1 MHIKQV
7 IIQGFKSYRDQ
18 TVVEPFDKR
27 HNVVVGRNGSG
38 KSNFFYAIQFV
49 LSDEYSH
56 LRPDQRQALLH
67 EGTGPRVVSAYV
79 EIIFDNSDSRVPI
92 EHEEIYLRRVIG
104 AKKDQYF
111 LNKKVVPRSEV
122 MNLLESAGFSNSNPY
137 YIVKQG
143 KINQMATAPDAH
155 RLKLLREVA
164 GTRVYDERRDE
175 SMAILRETEIKLQK
189 IEEFLRTIE
198 ERLSTLEEE
207 KEELKQYQHYDKI
220 RRALEYIIHE
230 VELNENK
237 KKLVELEKQRN
248 ESGTEQEKLAANLK
262 KAQDNIKT
270 LSKKTKETK
279 KELASLKEERD
290 ILINDNQHLIKEK
303 AKLDLTIKDLS
314 EEVLGD
320 NKSKERAENELSR
333 LNNSIREKEAEL
345 EKVKPQYEQMKKR
358 EEECSRELALK
369 EQKRKEL
376 YAKQGRGSQ
385 FTSKDDRDRWIQ
397 NELKSLNKQLK
408 EKKDYRDK
416 LEGELKKDANK
427 TVELTRKIEEQSQ
440 ELERQKNFIDEHN
453 KQCYELKKNKDQFQA
468 TRNELWRK
476 ENNVQQNLSSL
487 KEELAKADQ
496 KLRSMVGKPILNGR
510 DSVRKVLE
518 TFVSRGGR
526 EAEFAKHYRG
536 PVIENFDC
544 EKSIYTSVEVTAGN
558 RLFHHV
564 VDTDVI
570 GTQILKEMNRQKLP
584 GEVNFMPLNRLNVRD
599 QDYPNDSDAIPMV
612 SKLNYDQK
620 FDKAMRYLFGKTL
633 ICRNMEVATKLA
645 RTTGL
650 DCITLEGDQVSSR
663 GSLTGGFFNASN
675 SRLEMQKTRSETME
689 QIKQCEQE
697 LKNLRMELGKTET
710 SINGIVSEMQKT
722 ETKNSKAK
730 GIYDKVKAELRLMR
744 EELSNIERSRGHKER
759 TLAQSKSSL
768 EAMQTTK
775 EGLESELHQE
785 LLAQLSVH
793 DQAQVDSLND
803 DIQKLQK
810 ENKEAFS
817 TRMRLEAEKNK
828 LENLLTNN
836 LIRRRDEVL
845 HALQEISLEDRKRQL
860 TNCKAELEE
869 IDKKIDKINGELT
882 MVENKVK
889 DMTKRLKTEQTELEN
904 WKKKEKDAQDRI
916 DEDAKHLEKFAS
928 KQNLLEQKIAES
940 VEKIN
945 QLGALPPQEMYSNYV
960 KMSSRSLFKELEK
973 ANNKLKQFSHVNKKA
988 LDQFMSFSDQKEK
1001 LQKRKEEL
1009 DRGDEKIKELI
1020 SMLEQRKMEA
1030 IQFTFKQ
1037 ISKYFTE
1044 VFKKLVPAGRA
1055 KLVLKTSDHE
1065 EGHEIGPDDN
1075 NADNFIGI
1083 GIKISFTD
1091 ADVEMKEMNQLSG
1104 GQKSL
1109 VALALIF
1116 AIQKCDPAP
1125 FYLFDEID
1133 QALDPTY
1140 RRSVANMI
1148 HELSS
1153 EAQFITTTFRP
1164 ELLEH
1169 ANKFYGV
1176 KFRNKVSHVECVSR
1190 EVARD
1195 FVEDDQTHA

>member
-56 LRPDQRQALLH
+56 LRPEQRHSLLH

-79 EIIFDNSDSRVPI
+79 EIIFDNADARVPI

-175 SMAILRETEIKLQK
+175 SMTILRETEIKIEK

-198 ERLSTLEEE
+198 EPIKT
-207 KEELKQYQHYDKI
+207 
-220 RRALEYIIHE
+220 LEYIIHE

-237 KKLVELEKQRN
+237 KKLADLEKQRN
-248 ESGTEQEKLAANLK
+248 QSGTEQEKLAANLK

-270 LSKKTKETK
+270 LTKKTKETK
-279 KELASLKEERD
+279 KELNSLKEERD
-290 ILINDNQHLIKEK
+290 ILNNDHQHLIKEK
-303 AKLDLTIKDLS
+303 AKLDLNIKDLS
-314 EEVLGD
+314 EEVQGD
-320 NKSKERAENELSR
+320 SNSKERAENELAR
-333 LNNSIREKEAEL
+333 LEHSIKEKEAEL
-345 EKVKPQYEQMKKR
+345 EKVKPQYEAMKKR
-358 EEECSRELALK
+358 EEECTRELALK

-397 NELKSLNKQLK
+397 QELKSLNKQLK
-408 EKKDYRDK
+408 DKKEHRDK
-416 LEGELKKDANK
+416 LEADLKRDAAKAIELQK
-427 TVELTRKIEEQSQ
+427 KIEEQSQ
-440 ELERQKNFIDEHN
+440 ELERQKNCIDEHN
-453 KQCYELKKNKDQFQA
+453 KQCYELKKSKDQFQA

-487 KEELAKADQ
+487 KEDLAKADQ
-496 KLRSMVGKPILNGR
+496 QLRSMAGKPILNGR

-518 TFVSRGGR
+518 TFLARGGK
-526 EAEFAKHYRG
+526 EAEIARSYYG
-536 PVIENFDC
+536 PVIENFEC
-544 EKSIYTSVEVTAGN
+544 EKSIYTAVEVTAGN

-564 VDTDVI
+564 IDSDKV
-570 GTQILKEMNRQKLP
+570 GTVILKEMNKQKLP
-584 GEVNFMPLNRLNVRD
+584 GEVTFMPLNRLNVRD

-612 SKLNYDQK
+612 SKLHYDPK
-620 FDKAMRYLFGKTL
+620 YDKAMRYLFGKTL
-633 ICRNMEVATKLA
+633 ICRNLDVATKLA

-650 DCITLEGDQVSSR
+650 DCVTLDGDQVSSK
-663 GSLTGGFFNASN
+663 GSLTGGYFNSSR
-675 SRLEMQKTRSETME
+675 SRLEMQKNRSETIT

-697 LKNLRMELGKTET
+697 LKSLRTELSKTEA
-710 SINGIVSEMQKT
+710 SINSIVSEMQKT

-744 EELSNIERSRGHKER
+744 EELSNIERFRGPKER
-759 TLAQSKSSL
+759 SLAQCKSSL

-785 LLAQLSVH
+785 LLSQLSVH

-803 DIQKLQK
+803 DIQRLQK
-810 ENKEAFS
+810 ENKEAFN
-817 TRMRLEAEKNK
+817 R
-828 LENLLTNN
+828 
-836 LIRRRDEVL
+836 
-845 HALQEISLEDRKRQL
+845 QRQL
-860 TNCKAELEE
+860 TNSKTELEE
-869 IDKKIDKINGELT
+869 IDRKIKKVEKELSS
-882 MVENKVK
+882 MEIKVK
-889 DMTKRLKTEQTELEN
+889 EVTKR
-904 WKKKEKDAQDRI
+904 
-916 DEDAKHLEKFAS
+916 
-928 KQNLLEQKIAES
+928 NLLEQKIAES

-945 QLGALPPQEMYSNYV
+945 QLGALPAQDLYSMYV

-973 ANNKLKQFSHVNKKA
+973 TNNQLKKFSHVNKKA

-1037 ISKYFTE
+1037 VSKYFSE

-1055 KLVLKTSDHE
+1055 KLVMKTVDNE
-1065 EGHEIGPDDN
+1065 EGREIGPDDT
-1075 NADNFIGI
+1075 NADNFTGI
-1083 GIKISFTD
+1083 GIKVSFTEAD
-1091 ADVEMKEMNQLSG
+1091 AEMKEMNQLSG

-1133 QALDPTY
+1133 QALDAQH
-1140 RRSVANMI
+1140 RKAVANMI

-1169 ANKFYGV
+1169 AHKFYGV

-1190 EVARD
+1190 EIARD
-1195 FVEDDQTHA
+1195 FVEDDQTHG